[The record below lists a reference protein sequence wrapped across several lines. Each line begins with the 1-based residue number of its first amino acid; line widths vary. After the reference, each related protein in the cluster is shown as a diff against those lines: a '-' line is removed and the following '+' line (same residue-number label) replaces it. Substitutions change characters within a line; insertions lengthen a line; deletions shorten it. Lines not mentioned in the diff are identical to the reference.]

1 MLFSRTNSFRYQ
13 FLFYFHFHLMLILLY
28 ITNQIFY
35 LLNHFFQVDF
45 LFQLKNN
52 TNSSVCALFFYC
64 NNSENQWLTFFFIQY
79 TMITPITDAFFVSKV
94 LSTEIIKMTGFTF
107 FLISIF
113 ISNSVLLFT
122 FVNSITI
129 DN

>member
-1 MLFSRTNSFRYQ
+1 MLFSRTNSFWYQ
-13 FLFYFHFHLMLILLY
+13 FLFHFHFQLMLILLY

-52 TNSSVCALFFYC
+52 TNSSVCALYFNC
-64 NNSENQWLTFFFIQY
+64 SNSENQLLIFFFIQY
-79 TMITPITDAFFVSKV
+79 TMITPITDAFFVSKIS
-94 LSTEIIKMTGFTF
+94 STEIIKTTGFTF
-107 FLISIF
+107 FWF
-113 ISNSVLLFT
+113 QFCISNNVLLFT

-129 DN
+129 VN